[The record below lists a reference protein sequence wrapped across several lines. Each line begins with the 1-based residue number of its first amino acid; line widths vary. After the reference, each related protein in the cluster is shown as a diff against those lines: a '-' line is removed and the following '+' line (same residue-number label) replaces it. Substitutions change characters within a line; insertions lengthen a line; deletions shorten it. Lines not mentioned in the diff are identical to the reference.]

1 MSDIKTPKLIDAH
14 THAHFAAYDAD
25 YREVIKRA
33 LDQDI
38 WLVNVGTQKDTSKRA
53 VEVAEEFGNGVCPR
67 IESFGMGVYATVGL
81 HPTHTNK
88 SFHNKKELG
97 GGDVAKEF
105 TSRGEDF
112 DFEYYKKLAANPKV
126 LAIGECGLDYYR
138 LEEKTKDRQIK
149 AFEAQI
155 ELAYEIKK
163 PLMIHC
169 RAERDYPAERG
180 VVDAYEDLI
189 GVLNS
194 SRSKLNKNP
203 GIIHFFCGNKEDA
216 RELLNLGFYFSFG
229 GVTTFTKDYDEVIN
243 YISLDNIIL
252 ETDAPYVSP
261 VPFRGKRNEPSYVK
275 YVAEAIARITGA
287 NFEKVASLT
296 TDNAKAVLQIN

>member
-14 THAHFAAYDAD
+14 THAHFAAYGAD

-53 VEVAEEFGNGVCPR
+53 VDVAEEYK
-67 IESFGMGVYATVGL
+67 EGVYATVGL

-88 SFHNKKELG
+88 SFHDKKELG
-97 GGDVAKEF
+97 EGEAAVEF

-112 DFEYYKKLAANPKV
+112 DFEYYKNLAANPKV

-138 LEEKTKDRQIK
+138 LEEKTKDRQVK
-149 AFEAQI
+149 AFEGQI

-169 RAERDYPAERG
+169 R
-180 VVDAYEDLI
+180 DAYEDLI

-194 SRSKLNKNP
+194 SRNKLNKNP
-203 GIIHFFCGNKEDA
+203 GIIHFFSGNKEDA

-243 YISLDNIIL
+243 YISLDSILL

-261 VPFRGKRNEPSYVK
+261 VPFRGKRNEPGYVK
-275 YVAEAIARITGA
+275 YVAEAIARITGVK
-287 NFEKVASLT
+287 FERVASLT
-296 TDNAKAVLQIN
+296 TGNAKAVLQIY

>member
-1 MSDIKTPKLIDAH
+1 MSGTVISKPKLIDAH

-25 YREVIKRA
+25 YKEVIKRA

-38 WLVNVGTQKDTSKRA
+38 WLVNVGTQKDTSKKA
-53 VEVAEEFGNGVCPR
+53 VDVAMEYKE
-67 IESFGMGVYATVGL
+67 GVYATVGL

-88 SFHNKKELG
+88 SFHDKKELG
-97 GGDVAKEF
+97 GGEAAQEF
-105 TSRGEDF
+105 TSQGEDF
-112 DFEYYKKLAANPKV
+112 DFGYYKNLAANPKV
-126 LAIGECGLDYYR
+126 LAIGECGLDYFR
-138 LEEKTKDRQIK
+138 LEEKTKDKQVK
-149 AFEAQI
+149 ALEAQI

-169 RAERDYPAERG
+169 R
-180 VVDAYEDLI
+180 DAYADLI
-189 GVLNS
+189 GILNS
-194 SRSKLNKNP
+194 SRGKLNKNP

-261 VPFRGKRNEPSYVK
+261 VPFRGKRNEPGYVK
-275 YVAEAIARITGA
+275 YVAESIARITGVS
-287 NFEKVASLT
+287 FEKTASLT
-296 TDNAKAVLQIN
+296 TGNAKAVLQIN

>member
-1 MSDIKTPKLIDAH
+1 MSNIKTPKLIDAH

-25 YREVIKRA
+25 YKEVIKRA

-53 VEVAEEFGNGVCPR
+53 VDVAEEFGSGVYPHT
-67 IESFGMGVYATVGL
+67 ENFGAGVYATVGL

-88 SFHNKKELG
+88 SFHDKKELG
-97 GGDVAKEF
+97 EGDAVQEF

-112 DFEYYKKLAANPKV
+112 DFEYYKNLAANPKV

-138 LEEKTKDRQIK
+138 LEEKTKDRQVK

-169 RAERDYPAERG
+169 R
-180 VVDAYEDLI
+180 DAYEDLV

-203 GIIHFFCGNKEDA
+203 GIIHFFSGNKEDA

-243 YISLDNIIL
+243 YITLDNILL

-261 VPFRGKRNEPSYVK
+261 APFRGKRNEPGYVK
-275 YVAEAIARITGA
+275 YVAEAIARIM
-287 NFEKVASLT
+287 NVKFDKVAYET
-296 TDNAKAVLQIN
+296 TNNAKAVLQIN